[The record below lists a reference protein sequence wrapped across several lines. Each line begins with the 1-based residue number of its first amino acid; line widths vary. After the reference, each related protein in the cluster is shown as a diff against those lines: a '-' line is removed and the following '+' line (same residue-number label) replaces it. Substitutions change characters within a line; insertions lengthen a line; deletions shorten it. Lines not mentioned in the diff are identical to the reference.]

1 MELEGLICPACS
13 TSLNEAML
21 EEKLQ
26 CHTCGTNLKN
36 KKFLGFLE
44 FLMMQGIVSNL
55 DFFDQDIYGDE
66 RKNEELQ
73 ELKDETDP
81 NEYEDKSEKF
91 ERYEDTIKIKE
102 NATDEE
108 DFREWEGV
116 EDDWEE
122 FNKKKDSNKEKAGK

>member
-1 MELEGLICPACS
+1 MEFEGLICPACS
-13 TSLNEAML
+13 TPLKEELL

-26 CHTCGTNLKN
+26 CQTCGTNLKH

-55 DFFDQDIYGDE
+55 DFFDEQLYGDE
-66 RKNEELQ
+66 KKSEEGK

-81 NEYEDKSEKF
+81 NEFEDKSEKF
-91 ERYEDTIKIKE
+91 ERYEDTVTTVEKT
-102 NATDEE
+102 TDEE

-116 EDDWEE
+116 EEDWEDFNRKKE
-122 FNKKKDSNKEKAGK
+122 SNKKS

>member
-1 MELEGLICPACS
+1 MEFEGLICPACS
-13 TSLNEAML
+13 TPLKEELL

-26 CHTCGTNLKN
+26 CQTSGTNLKN

-55 DFFDQDIYGDE
+55 DFFDEQLYGDE
-66 RKNEELQ
+66 KKSEEGK

-91 ERYEDTIKIKE
+91 ERYEDTVTAVEKT
-102 NATDEE
+102 TDEE

-116 EDDWEE
+116 EEDWEDFNRKKE
-122 FNKKKDSNKEKAGK
+122 SNKKS

>member
-1 MELEGLICPACS
+1 MEFEGLICPACS
-13 TSLNEAML
+13 TPLDEELL

-26 CHTCGTNLKN
+26 CQLCGTNLKQ

-55 DFFDQDIYGDE
+55 DFFDEQLYGDE
-66 RKNEELQ
+66 KKNEEGK

-91 ERYEDTIKIKE
+91 ERYEDTMTSNEKT
-102 NATDEE
+102 TDEA

-116 EDDWEE
+116 EDDWED
-122 FNKKKDSNKEKAGK
+122 FNRKKKVNKEP